1 MAPPKKPSRTSKGSD
16 RRRSAPS
23 SNVRRRPARKFV
35 SRSPRRLALTFVC
48 LMLLFLGMGAR
59 LFVLQ
64 IVEAPAYAQLASQQR
79 EETVDFPARRGAIFD
94 RNGEPLAISVD
105 LKTIFTDPVMV
116 EDPAAGA
123 AQLAPILG
131 TEHDVLVAKLSG
143 PMPGDDAPRFEYLMR
158 QAPPRI
164 SDKVRALDIPGVFM
178 MDEAKRYY
186 PGQRLAS
193 HVLGFAGT
201 DGIGLEGIES
211 QYDDILQGKAGRMT
225 VEKDLEGTYL
235 PYESFEVDQ
244 AEPGR
249 ALFLTIDKRLQY
261 FTELRLAEAA
271 AKYHAEA
278 GTAIVMRPDSG
289 EVLALANYPDF
300 DPNEPGDFEPE
311 ALQNRALNYVY
322 EPGSAFKIVTASAA
336 LEEKVVTP
344 KSEFIVPD
352 AMPYAG
358 EIFNDSHPHPTLK
371 MTATEIIEQSSN
383 VGTIQIGLKLGEERL
398 DDYVRKFGFGEQTGL
413 DFPGESSGIVI
424 DREDWTLP
432 TIATIPIGQ
441 GIAVTPLQMAA
452 AYSTLA
458 NGGVWVE
465 PKLLASTMDG
475 EGKIRPSPPAAT
487 RRVVSER
494 TAKQMARILT
504 GVTREGTG
512 IEAQVPGYSVAG
524 KTGTAQ
530 KPLPEGG
537 YGNSYVGSFAGFVP
551 AGRPEIVVLV
561 VLDEPSPIWGGSTAA
576 PTFKTIAEFALRHL
590 GVSPTGDAEKA
601 AEAIEADQAGE
612 EVTYD

>member
-1 MAPPKKPSRTSKGSD
+1 MAPPPRSAKSKSQGSS

-23 SNVRRRPARKFV
+23 SKKKSA
-35 SRSPRRLALTFVC
+35 SRSPKRLGWTFIGLS
-48 LMLLFLGMGAR
+48 LMFLAMGAR

-64 IVEAPAYAQLASQQR
+64 IVEAPAYAALASEQR
-79 EETVDFPARRGAIFD
+79 DRTIEFPARRGAIFD

-105 LKTIFTDPVMV
+105 LKTIYTDPEMV
-116 EDPAAGA
+116 TDPASA
-123 AQLAPILG
+123 AEQLAPVLG
-131 TEHDVLVAKLSG
+131 EPYELLLQKLSG
-143 PMPGDDAPRFEYLMR
+143 PMPDDEAPRFEYLMR

-164 SDKVRALDIPGVFM
+164 SEKVAALEVPGVFM
-178 MDEAKRYY
+178 RDEAKRYY
-186 PGQRLAS
+186 PGKRLAS

-201 DGIGLEGIES
+201 DGIGLEGIEA
-211 QYDDILQGKAGRMT
+211 QYDDVLQGKAGRMT
-225 VEKDLEGTYL
+225 FEQDLEGTLL
-235 PYESFEVDQ
+235 PGGNITMDR

-249 ALFLTIDKRLQY
+249 ALFLTLDKQLQY
-261 FTELRLAEAA
+261 FTQLTLADAA
-271 AKYHAEA
+271 AKFHAEA
-278 GTAIVMRPDSG
+278 GTAIVMRPQTG

-300 DPNEPGDFEPE
+300 DPNEPGDSEPE

-344 KSEFIVPD
+344 RSEFIVPD

-371 MTATEIIEQSSN
+371 MTTSEIIEQSSN
-383 VGTIQIGLKLGEERL
+383 VGTIQIGLELGEERL
-398 DDYVRKFGFGEQTGL
+398 DDYVRKFGFGEPTGL

-424 DREDWTLP
+424 DRDEWTAP

-441 GIAVTPLQMAA
+441 GIAVTPLQMAS
-452 AYSTLA
+452 AYATLA
-458 NGGVWVE
+458 NGGLWVE

-475 EGKIRPSPPAAT
+475 DGKVRPSPRAAS
-487 RRVVSER
+487 RPVVSAK
-494 TAKQMARILT
+494 TAEQMARILT
-504 GVTREGTG
+504 GVTRHGTG
-512 IEAQVPGYSVAG
+512 IEAQIPGYAVAG

-530 KPLPEGG
+530 KPLPTGG
-537 YGNSYVGSFAGFVP
+537 YGNSYVSSFAGFVP
-551 AGRPEIVVLV
+551 AQRPEIVVLV

-612 EVTYD
+612 EAIHD

>member
-1 MAPPKKPSRTSKGSD
+1 MAPPRKGS
-16 RRRSAPS
+16 R
-23 SNVRRRPARKFV
+23 ARGKRGKTV
-35 SRSPRRLALTFVC
+35 SRSPRRLGLTFIA
-48 LMLLFLGMGAR
+48 LILLFLAMAMR

-64 IVEAPAYAQLASQQR
+64 IVDAPAYAQLASQQR
-79 EETVDFPARRGAIFD
+79 DRTIEFPARRGAIFD

-105 LKTIFTDPVMV
+105 LKTIFTDPEMV
-116 EDPAAGA
+116 TDPAAA
-123 AQLAPILG
+123 AEQLAPLLD
-131 TEHDVLVAKLSG
+131 EPYELLLQKLSG

-164 SDKVRALDIPGVFM
+164 SDKVAALDIPGVFM
-178 MDEAKRYY
+178 QDEAKRYY
-186 PGQRLAS
+186 PGKRLAS
-193 HVLGFAGT
+193 HVIGFADT
-201 DGIGLEGIES
+201 DGVGLEGIEA
-211 QYDDILQGKAGRMT
+211 QYDDVLQGTAGRMT
-225 VEKDLEGTYL
+225 FEQDLEGNVL
-235 PYESFEVDQ
+235 PGGNIDMDRAQ
-244 AEPGR
+244 PGR
-249 ALFLTIDKRLQY
+249 ALFLTIDKKLQY
-261 FTELRLAEAA
+261 FTQLTLADAA

-300 DPNEPGDFEPE
+300 DPNEPAASDPV

-344 KSEFIVPD
+344 RSEFIVPD
-352 AMPYAG
+352 ALPYAG

-371 MTATEIIEQSSN
+371 MTAAEIIQQSSN
-383 VGTIQIGLKLGEERL
+383 VGTIQIGLDLGGVKLDE
-398 DDYVRKFGFGEQTGL
+398 YVRRFGFGEPTGL

-424 DREDWTLP
+424 DMDDWTAP

-441 GIAVTPLQMAA
+441 GIAVTPLQMAS
-452 AYSTLA
+452 AYATLA

-465 PKLLASTMDG
+465 PKLLASSMDG
-475 EGKIRPSPPAAT
+475 DGRIRRSPSPAT
-487 RRVVSER
+487 RRVVSEK
-494 TAKQMARILT
+494 TAQQMARILT
-504 GVTREGTG
+504 GVTRDGTG
-512 IEAQVPGYSVAG
+512 IEAQIPGYAVAG

-530 KPLPEGG
+530 KPLPDGG
-537 YGNSYVGSFAGFVP
+537 YGNSYIGSFAGFVP
-551 AGRPEIVVLV
+551 SGRPEIVVLV

-601 AEAIEADQAGE
+601 AAAIEADQAGDE
-612 EVTYD
+612 LTYD

>member
-1 MAPPKKPSRTSKGSD
+1 MPRRARAPRRARRQEESGSRRKTKKS
-16 RRRSAPS
+16 
-23 SNVRRRPARKFV
+23 V
-35 SRSPRRLALTFVC
+35 SRSPKRLGLTFVA
-48 LMLLFLGMGAR
+48 LSLLFLAMGAR

-79 EETVDFPARRGAIFD
+79 DRTVEFPARRGAIFD

-105 LKTIFTDPVMV
+105 LKTIYTDPEMV
-116 EDPAAGA
+116 EDPEAAA
-123 AQLAPILG
+123 EQLAP
-131 TEHDVLVAKLSG
+131 VLNQPYELLVQKLSG

-164 SDKVRALDIPGVFM
+164 SEKVAELALPGVFM
-178 MDEAKRYY
+178 QDEAKRYY
-186 PGQRLAS
+186 PGKRLAS
-193 HVLGFAGT
+193 HVIGFADT
-201 DGIGLEGIES
+201 DGVGLEGIEA
-211 QYDDILQGKAGRMT
+211 QYDDILQGTAGRMT
-225 VEKDLEGTYL
+225 FEQDLEGNVL
-235 PYESFEVDQ
+235 PGGNIDMDRAQ
-244 AEPGR
+244 PGR
-249 ALFLTIDKRLQY
+249 ALFLTIDKQLQY
-261 FTELRLAEAA
+261 FTQLTLADAA

-289 EVLALANYPDF
+289 EILALANYPDF
-300 DPNEPGDFEPE
+300 DPNEPSDSEPV

-322 EPGSAFKIVTASAA
+322 EPGSAFKIVAASAA

-344 KSEFIVPD
+344 RTEFIVPD

-358 EIFNDSHPHPTLK
+358 EIFNDSHPHPTMK
-371 MTATEIIEQSSN
+371 MTTTDVIEQSSN
-383 VGTIQIGLKLGEERL
+383 VGTIQIALNLGGDKLDE
-398 DDYVRKFGFGEQTGL
+398 YVRRFGFGEPTGL

-424 DREDWTLP
+424 DQEDWTGP

-441 GIAVTPLQMAA
+441 GIAVTPLQMAS
-452 AYSTLA
+452 AYATLA

-475 EGKIRPSPPAAT
+475 DGRVRPSPSAAS
-487 RRVVSER
+487 RRVVSEK

-504 GVTREGTG
+504 GVTRRGTG
-512 IEAQVPGYSVAG
+512 IEAQVPGYAVAG

-530 KPLPEGG
+530 KPLPTGG
-537 YGNSYVGSFAGFVP
+537 YGNSYTGSFAGFVP
-551 AGRPEIVVLV
+551 SGRPEIVVLV
-561 VLDEPSPIWGGSTAA
+561 VLDEPSPIWGGATAA

-601 AEAIEADQAGE
+601 VEAIEADQAGQD
-612 EVTYD
+612 VTYD